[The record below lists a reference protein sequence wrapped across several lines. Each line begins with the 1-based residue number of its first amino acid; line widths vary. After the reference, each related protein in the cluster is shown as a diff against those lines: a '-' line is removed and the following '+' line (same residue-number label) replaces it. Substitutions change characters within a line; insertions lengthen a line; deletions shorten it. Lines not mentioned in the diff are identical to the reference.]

1 MEKGQKK
8 IILIILLC
16 IFAFSLAYRL
26 THPFKQ
32 ERVESLTYQGNARS
46 VTGKERP
53 PKDVEAPLT
62 GGYVRMDLLNN
73 HLKYSREVQRNI
85 FFSIPQ
91 SNVSPNGV
99 EQRGALQPVKTEQT
113 IPLEVARRLQ
123 VQQELNDFKSF
134 GYLESDE
141 GITLF
146 LERGKQI
153 LVVRK
158 GDRIDGKYVIKDITQ
173 DELTITAMTINED
186 VHIDIS
192 QLD

>member
-1 MEKGQKK
+1 MGKGQKK

-16 IFAFSLAYRL
+16 LFTASLAYRL

-32 ERVESLTYQGNARS
+32 GKVEKLTYQGNGQGIS
-46 VTGKERP
+46 M
-53 PKDVEAPLT
+53 KDSSLKGEEAVFS
-62 GGYVRMDLLNN
+62 GGYVRLDLFNN
-73 HLKYSREVQRNI
+73 HLLYSKNVKKNI
-85 FFSIPQ
+85 FFSGLSPSVSNALSGQENALHVNTPAEPIP
-91 SNVSPNGV
+91 V
-99 EQRGALQPVKTEQT
+99 EVT
-113 IPLEVARRLQ
+113 RRLQ

-158 GDRIDGKYVIKDITQ
+158 GDRIDGKYLIKDITRN
-173 DELTITAMTINED
+173 ELTITAMTINED
-186 VHIDIS
+186 IHIDIS